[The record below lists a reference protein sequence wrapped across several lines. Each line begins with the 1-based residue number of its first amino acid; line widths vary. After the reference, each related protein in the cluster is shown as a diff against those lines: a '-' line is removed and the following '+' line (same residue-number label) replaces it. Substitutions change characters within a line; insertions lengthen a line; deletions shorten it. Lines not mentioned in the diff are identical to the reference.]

1 MPAPPPFR
9 PIAFAAA
16 LSACAG
22 GGPPPSAP
30 IEVPSHRYSVSM
42 TADFSFSGEGLP
54 PALAATEPWQERWA
68 LLVRSQPGRRY
79 RDDSVGEVLVFEQAE
94 VGLEPSGALAPHALE
109 GHAVTLRR
117 FPSGEILAVEDAA
130 HVVGG
135 DRQLEVLDLLL
146 PTLSPKVPVLR
157 RGETVTWNTRWP
169 LDLGPFGKL
178 TGMLRLS
185 WTLDSLTKVDGEPAW
200 ALSYT
205 GEWQTRVRTGAGDRR
220 SWTHTDNMGTAS
232 GALILSRLDASVLR
246 HDFDWQRDIAL
257 PAPGDEAPATVQRQ
271 RFVGAVVRQ

>member
-1 MPAPPPFR
+1 MSASPPLR
-9 PIAFAAA
+9 PIAFAVA
-16 LSACAG
+16 LCSCAG

-30 IEVPSHRYSVSM
+30 IEVPAHRYGVTL

-54 PALAATEPWQERWA
+54 SVLAEVAPWQERWE
-68 LLVRSQPGRRY
+68 LIVGTQPGRRY
-79 RDDSVGEVLVFEQAE
+79 RDDSVGEVLVFERAA
-94 VGLEPSGALAPHALE
+94 VGDGPAGAVAPHPLE

-169 LDLGPFGKL
+169 LDLGPYGKL
-178 TGMLRLS
+178 TGMLRLT
-185 WTLDSLTKVDGEPAW
+185 WTLDSLTRVDGEPAW
-200 ALSYT
+200 ALSYS

-220 SWTHTDNMGTAS
+220 SWTHIDHMGTAS
-232 GALILSRLDASVLR
+232 GSLLLSRLDASVLR
-246 HDFDWQRDIAL
+246 HDFDWRREIAL
-257 PAPGDEAPATVQRQ
+257 PPPAEDAPAPVQRQ
-271 RFVGAVVRQ
+271 RFVGSVVRR